1 MTDPFDKVSIQLTKQ
16 SDGRYRVDLTITRGK
31 AIETFAETVDRPLG
45 RAIDQDIPLLANKIR
60 MRLSKGEYKFKDH
73 PEQKYRV

>member
-16 SDGRYRVDLTITRGK
+16 PDGRYRVDLVITRGK
-31 AIETFAETVDRPLG
+31 VTELENETVDRNLA
-45 RAIDQDIPLLANKIR
+45 RAIDQDIPLLAKKIR
-60 MRLSKGEYKFKDH
+60 MRLNKGEYKFKDH